1 MAKAKSIRDN
11 NNGTLQAT
19 DGVKPDSSKRIE
31 LTNANAPVLATKFL
45 EGILIELRKMREL
58 LEKQSG

>member
-1 MAKAKSIRDN
+1 MTKKTIRDIKT
-11 NNGTLQAT
+11 GALAP

-31 LTNANAPVLATKFL
+31 LTSVNASIFTAKFL
-45 EGILIELRKMREL
+45 EGILMEMRKMREL